1 MNELVGHRHA
11 VNVISFSP
19 RIYEPLESGEGGRD
33 KKNHQIFAMG
43 SHDSMV
49 TLWKVGHSRPFAI
62 FSDLFGKTVSDIC
75 WHPNGM
81 AMFCTSIDGTIAVMK
96 FKEED
101 LGGKCLPTAD
111 LDDIKRAMYG
121 ESRSIQV
128 STREDL
134 HVASIKTKILILQCF
149 RNLLAGFNFGQ
160 QVKTP
165 TARPVETS

>member
-1 MNELVGHRHA
+1 MRNELVGHRHA

-19 RIYEPLESGEGGRD
+19 RIYEPLKSVEGDPDG
-33 KKNHQIFAMG
+33 KNHQIFAMG

-49 TLWKVGHSRPFAI
+49 TLWKVGDSRPFAI

-81 AMFCTSIDGTIAVMK
+81 IMFCTSIDGTIAVMK

-101 LGGKCLPTAD
+101 LGGKCLPTTD
-111 LDDIKRAMYG
+111 LDDIKKAMYG

-128 STREDL
+128 SIREGL
-134 HVASIKTKILILQCF
+134 HVASIETKILILRCF
-149 RNLLAGFNFGQ
+149 HNLLTDFNIG
-160 QVKTP
+160 
-165 TARPVETS
+165 